1 MPQKKG
7 KLVVAELRKRSEKG
21 LTLAKKILHS
31 EKMEYPKLQEA
42 LDHYLKNWADFT
54 HPGLFSMSYEA
65 VGGNLDNV
73 ESPQAAIAMMAAA
86 FDIFD
91 DIIDKSED
99 KHSIPTVYG
108 KFGTDIAIL
117 LGNAFLIEGFNL
129 FVESAAILP
138 EETRKKALGAYK
150 KLLFEVGNAHAL
162 EVGLKHEV
170 NVDPD
175 ANLKVIEMKAAGIE
189 ADVYLGALFGRGT
202 EAEVEASA
210 KIGRI
215 LGILITLREEFVD
228 VFELEELRQRIATQN
243 LPLPLLFALNDQ
255 NAKKNIEEIL
265 LKPKITREDI
275 DALVDLTLEAEPVKN
290 LKKKMQLLMKKGS
303 SLCYDLSSLKLQR
316 VFQVLLQF
324 MLEDL

>member
-1 MPQKKG
+1 
-7 KLVVAELRKRSEKG
+7 
-21 LTLAKKILHS
+21 
-31 EKMEYPKLQEA
+31 
-42 LDHYLKNWADFT
+42 
-54 HPGLFSMSYEA
+54 
-65 VGGNLDNV
+65 
-73 ESPQAAIAMMAAA
+73 MAAA

-275 DALVDLTLEAEPVKN
+275 DTLVDLTLEAEPVKN